1 MCSTLDKKL
10 FGNVLVLVHHHHHH
24 HHLMQMSAK
33 CTPFH
38 VHRNL

>member
-24 HHLMQMSAK
+24 HLMQMSAK